1 MILSDVLTAQ
11 SHPCVS
17 SCPYKNTLFL
27 QSPSQPP
34 RWQLD
39 TLASIRMASGTR
51 SQRKRNREEK
61 EEEQCRVCLEGED
74 DGPLVRPC
82 ACRGTSPWVHEHCL
96 EHWRR
101 TGPKED
107 AAYRC
112 GQCMDEYR
120 DALSLELLSA
130 RLQTERTDGE
140 ATISTLYTLAEE
152 LRVQGKYEEA
162 ELLVREVLEVLRATL
177 GNRHPDTLG
186 SINNLGLLLKDK
198 GDLAAAEPLL
208 REALEVQRET
218 LGDRHPSTLGSIN
231 NLGLLLKDKDGL
243 AAAEPLLREALEGMR
258 ETLGSRHPSTLIVT
272 NNLAQCAAEPEG
284 QGCSS
289 DPSADLDL

>member
-1 MILSDVLTAQ
+1 M
-11 SHPCVS
+11 
-17 SCPYKNTLFL
+17 
-27 QSPSQPP
+27 
-34 RWQLD
+34 
-39 TLASIRMASGTR
+39 
-51 SQRKRNREEK
+51 
-61 EEEQCRVCLEGED
+61 CLEGED

-101 TGPKED
+101 TGQKED

-208 REALEVQRET
+208 REALGMSRATKGSRQACPNT
-218 LGDRHPSTLGSIN
+218 LTAISTPSATSASCCMKRVTPRGAGGAAHDARRGRHSTTLTLIHT
-231 NLGLLLKDKDGL
+231 LDLLLYGKGSL
-243 AAAEPLLREALEGMR
+243 AAAEPLCYVRRCRGVARRSAIGNR
-258 ETLGSRHPSTLIVT
+258 TRSP
-272 NNLAQCAAEPEG
+272 
-284 QGCSS
+284 
-289 DPSADLDL
+289 PSACSGCCCL